1 MTDDRSLERAAR
13 SFIEPGPTRAPEAAV
28 EAALLRIQATPQ
40 ERDWHVPRRIQTM
53 STPARVAAAAVIG
66 VLAVGA
72 TMFVIRPVSPDVGTK
87 PSAPTATS
95 PAPSSGIPAPSESAS
110 NAALIPAGMYA
121 TDPVAV
127 ADIVASIDAD
137 GALTAG
143 QRTDLIKNVIAI
155 KGASTYSAS
164 IELRSGRFTQRQ
176 TVDGRVDVGS
186 GGTYSFMGGNTLI
199 LREACCL
206 DGFLVTPRPT
216 GFSLKSLTASAN
228 EEDAFVVRFLFES
241 RPFNRMP

>member
-1 MTDDRSLERAAR
+1 MSRRSTSPEFDPRIADWLEDD
-13 SFIEPGPTRAPEAAV
+13 PDDAPD
-28 EAALLRIQATPQ
+28 AALETVLAAFPSIPQRRTLR
-40 ERDWHVPRRIQTM
+40 VPWRTRPMT
-53 STPARVAAAAVIG
+53 SPARVAAAALVG
-66 VLAVGA
+66 VLAIGA

-87 PSAPTATS
+87 PIATS

-110 NAALIPAGMYA
+110 NSALIPDGLYA

-137 GALTAG
+137 AALTAA
-143 QRTDLIKNVIAI
+143 QRTDLINNVIAI

-199 LREACCL
+199 LREACCVN
-206 DGFLVTPRPT
+206 GFLVTPRPN
-216 GFSLKSLTASAN
+216 GFSLKSLSASAN
-228 EEDAFVVRFLFES
+228 EEDSFVVRFLFES